1 MTEKY
6 VRLEVWVTPAQ
17 KRKVKR
23 QGVHQGSAY
32 VRNLIDN
39 DK

>member
-6 VRLEVWVTPAQ
+6 VRLEVWVTPNQ
-17 KRKVKR
+17 KRKVER
-23 QGVHQGSAY
+23 QGPNKGSAY
-32 VRNLIDN
+32 VRKLIDN